1 MGLLDRMSVI
11 VKAKVN
17 KVLDKFE
24 DPRETLEYSYQK
36 QIEALQKVKRGVAE
50 VATSKKR
57 LELQK
62 TKLEQ
67 SVKKLERQARE
78 ALELNREDL
87 ARLALQR
94 KTQMEAEIEGLKQQ
108 IADLQKEQEKLSAA
122 EKRLSAKV
130 EAFRTRKEVI
140 KAQYSAAEAQIRIN
154 EAVSGISEEM
164 SDVGL
169 AIQRAESKTE
179 DMKARAAAL
188 DELVDTGTLE
198 DLSGDRDEIE
208 RELAKLKQSGDVE
221 LELAKLKEE
230 VGKK

>member
-1 MGLLDRMSVI
+1 MGLLDRMGVI

-24 DPRETLEYSYQK
+24 DPRETLDYSYQK
-36 QIEALQKVKRGVAE
+36 QLEALQKVKRGVAE

-62 TKLEQ
+62 VKLEQ
-67 SVKKLERQARE
+67 SMNKLESQARE

-94 KTQMEAEIEGLKQQ
+94 KNQLAEEIEGLNQQ
-108 IADLQKEQEKLSAA
+108 ISELQAEQDKLSAA

-130 EAFRTRKEVI
+130 EAFRTKKELI
-140 KAQYSAAEAQIRIN
+140 KAQYSAAEAQVKIN
-154 EAVSGISEEM
+154 EAVGGISEEM

-179 DMKARAAAL
+179 NMKARAAAL
-188 DELVDTGTLE
+188 DELVDTGTLS
-198 DLSGDRDEIE
+198 DLTGSKDDIE
-208 RELAKLKQSGDVE
+208 RELSELKQSGDVE
-221 LELAKLKEE
+221 LELEKLKQE
-230 VGKK
+230 VGKR